1 MGKGNLNLGFCGV
14 PARVDPPPPPPPPPA
29 APNAMTTSTNC
40 RLVPCGKGCPSRGCE
55 ESKRDGRGQVDG
67 GISGRIDPNLTL
79 YGSYA
84 RTEYDENA
92 LNAGRNTPKSNSGA
106 EERYLNQKSVYNQS
120 FLHTANILLG
130 IGILLFSIQTLRRP

>member
-14 PARVDPPPPPPPPPA
+14 PAPSAPPPPPPPPPA
-29 APNAMTTSTNC
+29 APNTMTTATNC
-40 RLVPCGKGCPSRGCE
+40 SLIPCGKGCPTDKCT
-55 ESKRDGRGQVDG
+55 G
-67 GISGRIDPNLTL
+67 GMGSGSGSGMGSGMGGGPTLTL

-106 EERYLNQKSVYNQS
+106 EERYLNQKRVYNQS
-120 FLHTANILLG
+120 ALHTANILLG